1 MHAFAR
7 LALLLPSPPQPPAQ
21 PSLTRSRLLGPCL
34 RCCSF
39 LLALRRFLCA
49 NFFALSLR
57 FLCAFFAQADERETY
72 QRVNA
77 RDSEHNTPLLLA
89 CHAVGA
95 GVGGMGMGDDGAPAQ
110 LNADAVRLVELL
122 LNVDADPNLANA
134 RGETPLHALC
144 SARVLTACSAQGVLT
159 AACSPSPRAARGD
172 NHRNRSDGS
181 SSSSAA
187 GPPSVSD
194 ALLGDLHDAVRL
206 LLAKKANVDAQTTA
220 PAARLTPLHMV
231 VRLAYISFDLLVLS
245 RFSTYSR

>member
-7 LALLLPSPPQPPAQ
+7 LA
-21 PSLTRSRLLGPCL
+21 
-34 RCCSF
+34 RCCPHHPNPPPNPRSPA
-39 LLALRRFLCA
+39 LAYSAPVSAAALSCLHCA
-49 NFFALSLR
+49 AFFALSLR

>member
-1 MHAFAR
+1 
-7 LALLLPSPPQPPAQ
+7 
-21 PSLTRSRLLGPCL
+21 L
-34 RCCSF
+34 RK
-39 LLALRRFLCA
+39 L
-49 NFFALSLR
+49 
-57 FLCAFFAQADERETY
+57 LCAFFAQADERETY

-144 SARVLTACSAQGVLT
+144 SARVLTACSVQGVLT